1 MLPGPNFAPFDS
13 AQGEDFFMPS
23 EDEAS
28 QNVNPLNRTS
38 IEKFADFARKIA
50 RNNKCGGLQPDFPAR
65 LFRTD
70 RQLFYGV
77 FFVFVAVRFFFF

>member
-28 QNVNPLNRTS
+28 QNENSLNRMS

-50 RNNKCGGLQPDFPAR
+50 RNNKCGGSQPDFSGTAFP
-65 LFRTD
+65 D
-70 RQLFYGV
+70 RQTAFLR
-77 FFVFVAVRFFFF
+77 RFL